1 MTSTLGAASRIRV
14 AAIGPSISARVRG
27 SWRCCSGT
35 AGARAGDSDCG
46 SAVPIM
52 TISASAIV
60 LIRRFDREVARD
72 HGAQHGAKVRG
83 TLDTEAAFE
92 AGLGVLPSLAAGEEA
107 LFARVGQMQI
117 LGAAVD
123 RGWFDFDQ
131 AIALKRL
138 NVAAERSPVHDHFL
152 GQSVDGHWAEPFQL
166 CQN

>member
-1 MTSTLGAASRIRV
+1 
-14 AAIGPSISARVRG
+14 
-27 SWRCCSGT
+27 
-35 AGARAGDSDCG
+35 
-46 SAVPIM
+46 
-52 TISASAIV
+52 
-60 LIRRFDREVARD
+60 
-72 HGAQHGAKVRG
+72 
-83 TLDTEAAFE
+83 
-92 AGLGVLPSLAAGEEA
+92 
-107 LFARVGQMQI
+107 MQI